1 MEIYVTLFDA
11 LENWIAGKSNHER
24 KKGRGKIRMR
34 HPVALHQMEYKIS
47 TFCALSI
54 TRLCVYAIIYLS
66 IFDTNLL
73 WYAYYNEGDYGHRGL
88 EHEINIIF

>member
-1 MEIYVTLFDA
+1 MKE
-11 LENWIAGKSNHER
+11 
-24 KKGRGKIRMR
+24 KKGKRKNPYASPGRTTS
-34 HPVALHQMEYKIS
+34 MENKIS

-88 EHEINIIF
+88 EHEINIMF